1 MFIATGTDGGGKKII
16 FRAKK
21 DMMLFEVQDGQ
32 SHFYQGVHMGNIQMS
47 LDKETNI
54 EKILFS
60 ARNQWDKFP
69 VGTFESIIKAIHGFE
84 YEKLVPDTNITV
96 SAFEKMKKEADEL
109 KKEVDRLKTPPVK
122 TIKKSKVIKNITDKQ
137 EVDLLGINQT

>member
-1 MFIATGTDGGGKKII
+1 MFIATGTNSGGKKVI
-16 FRAKK
+16 FRAKNQ
-21 DMMLFEVQDGQ
+21 MLLFEVQDGQ
-32 SHFYQGVHMGNIQMS
+32 SEFYPGGGYVFMT
-47 LDKETNI
+47 LDKEKNTERIIFTIKNEWYI
-54 EKILFS
+54 
-60 ARNQWDKFP
+60 FP
-69 VGTFESIIKAIHGFE
+69 LGTFESFIKNIHGFE
-84 YEKLVPDTNITV
+84 YEKLMPDTNITV